1 MRTTGQKF
9 NGMENHSITRAA
21 VNVFVENYRKTAA
34 PDAIFGGLFSKKD
47 VLSVLDQSDA
57 VGMRYYYA
65 LNSENEEMLVL
76 CGTDE
81 NRNDI
86 LDNHLLKAAVI
97 HPPLDG
103 QKAIIADLQQPVSLS
118 TAGEKTYRYRQA
130 AGLGALKGG
139 FFGAMAVRK
148 ILDQGN
154 CEGLRYYF
162 GREENGRRVIILLGI
177 NAHGHDMLEGVYA
190 EYSYPC
196 PPFCAEKN
204 PLNNDRLFLQYTKV
218 NKTEAMPATL

>member
-1 MRTTGQKF
+1 MRITGQKF
-9 NGMENHSITRAA
+9 DGMENHSITRAA
-21 VNVFVENYRKTAA
+21 VNVFVDNYRKTAA

-65 LNSENEEMLVL
+65 LNSQNEEMLVL

-97 HPPLDG
+97 HPPMDG
-103 QKAIIADLQQPVSLS
+103 QKAIIADLQQPVSLAA
-118 TAGEKTYRYRQA
+118 AGEKTYRYRRS

-139 FFGAMAVRK
+139 FFGEMAVRK
-148 ILDQGN
+148 ILAQRE

-177 NAHGHDMLEGVYA
+177 DAKGNDMLEGVYA
-190 EYSYPC
+190 EYSFPC

-204 PLNNDRLFLQYTKV
+204 PLNNDRLFLQSTQANV
-218 NKTEAMPATL
+218 TEVASDIV

>member
-21 VNVFVENYRKTAA
+21 VNVFVENYRNTVA

-47 VLSVLDQSDA
+47 VLSVLDQPDA

-65 LNSENEEMLVL
+65 LNSQDEEMLVL

-86 LDNHLLKAAVI
+86 LDHHLLKAAVI
-97 HPPLDG
+97 HPPMDG
-103 QKAIIADLQQPVSLS
+103 QKAIIADLQQPVTLS
-118 TAGEKTYRYRQA
+118 TAGEKTYRYRRT

-139 FFGAMAVRK
+139 FFGAVAVRK
-148 ILDQGN
+148 ILDQRN

-162 GREENGRRVIILLGI
+162 GREENGRRVIILLGLDALG
-177 NAHGHDMLEGVYA
+177 NDMLEGVYA

-204 PLNNDRLFLQYTKV
+204 PLNNDLLFRQYTKSDSV
-218 NKTEAMPATL
+218 ESTAILS